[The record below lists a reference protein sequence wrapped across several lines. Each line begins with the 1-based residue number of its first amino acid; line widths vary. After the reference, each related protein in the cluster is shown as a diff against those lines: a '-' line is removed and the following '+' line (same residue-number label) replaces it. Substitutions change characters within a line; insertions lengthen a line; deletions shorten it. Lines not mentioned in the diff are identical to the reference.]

1 MGDTPQRS
9 EVGSE
14 VAPEVNAPHDSHD
27 VLAEFPHDL
36 AKMAR
41 TETISDMWATLAEAG
56 VPPPPVPLEVA
67 PKVRQVA
74 NLHWGTFE
82 VDPLDLYV
90 LRPFVEWV
98 ICEWDRQPAFLFGRY
113 DSAARASV
121 LTLFVSRGPVAVL
134 AQHPWDDDAV
144 HPVLGAAEVA
154 ATYEATR
161 LLLDRATP
169 LRPPARFLLHVASS
183 QDVFT
188 LLDLPEAPEHFLP
201 APAEPIY
208 HAPRRYEGLEDLF
221 SAAVESLPD

>member
-1 MGDTPQRS
+1 MGDTPPPS

-14 VAPEVNAPHDSHD
+14 VAPEVNAPQEPPD
-27 VLAEFPHDL
+27 VLAEIPHDL
-36 AKMAR
+36 TKLAR
-41 TETISDMWATLAEAG
+41 TETISDMWATIAEAG
-56 VPPPPVPLEVA
+56 VPPPPVPLEIA
-67 PKVRQVA
+67 HKVRQVA
-74 NLHWGTFE
+74 KLHWSTFE

-90 LRPFVEWV
+90 LRPFVEWA

-134 AQHPWDDDAV
+134 AQHPWDDDDV

-161 LLLDRATP
+161 LLLDRATS
-169 LRPPARFLLHVASS
+169 LRPPARLMLHVASS

-188 LLDLPEAPEHFLP
+188 LLDLPEAPVHFLP
-201 APAEPIY
+201 EPAEPIY
-208 HAPRRYEGLEDLF
+208 HAPRRYQCLEDLF
-221 SAAVESLPD
+221 TAAFEWLPA